1 MLNALERAVLD
12 KLFAGDH
19 PSFPVLRAQVDR
31 VHVLERIFSG
41 VSFFSD
47 LDVPEDA
54 PVARLKKDAV
64 WFGDVV
70 ADFEGLEH
78 GATFV
83 VRIAEGRLEMLEGST
98 VDEPWPA
105 EGTPF
110 TLRYEPFPRD
120 LSPLDWRPD
129 GTTRP
134 RPG

>member
-1 MLNALERAVLD
+1 MLNPLERAVLD

-19 PSFPVLRAQVDR
+19 PSFPAFRAQVER
-31 VHVLERIFSG
+31 LHVLERTLSG

-47 LDVPEDA
+47 LSVPEDVA
-54 PVARLKKDAV
+54 TARLKKDTV

-70 ADFEGLEH
+70 ADFDGLQH

-98 VDEPWPA
+98 VDEPWPPD
-105 EGTPF
+105 GTPF

-120 LSPLDWRPD
+120 LGALD
-129 GTTRP
+129 
-134 RPG
+134 

>member
-1 MLNALERAVLD
+1 VLNALERAVLD

-19 PSFPVLRAQVDR
+19 PSFPVFREQIDR
-31 VHVLERIFSG
+31 VHVLERTLSG

-47 LDVPEDA
+47 LDVPEDV
-54 PVARLKKDAV
+54 PSARLRKEAV

-70 ADFEGLEH
+70 ADFDGLQH
-78 GATFV
+78 GASFV
-83 VRIAEGRLEMLEGST
+83 VRIADGRLEMLEGST

-120 LSPLDWRPD
+120 LSALD
-129 GTTRP
+129 
-134 RPG
+134 

>member
-1 MLNALERAVLD
+1 MLNGLEQAVLD

-19 PSFPVLRAQVDR
+19 PSFPAFRAQLERVD
-31 VHVLERIFSG
+31 VLERTFSG

-47 LDVPEDA
+47 LDVPEDV
-54 PVARLKKDAV
+54 PGARLKKDAV

-70 ADFEGLEH
+70 ADFEGLQH
-78 GATFV
+78 GASFV

-98 VDEPWPA
+98 IDEPWPA

-120 LSPLDWRPD
+120 LSALD
-129 GTTRP
+129 
-134 RPG
+134 

>member
-1 MLNALERAVLD
+1 VLNGLEQAVLD

-19 PSFPVLRAQVDR
+19 PSFPAFRAQLERVD
-31 VHVLERIFSG
+31 VLERTFSG

-47 LDVPEDA
+47 LDVPEDV
-54 PVARLKKDAV
+54 PGARLKKDAV

-70 ADFEGLEH
+70 ADFEGLQH
-78 GATFV
+78 GASFV

-98 VDEPWPA
+98 IDEPWPA

-120 LSPLDWRPD
+120 LSALD
-129 GTTRP
+129 
-134 RPG
+134 